1 MKARIAVSGK
11 SGCGN
16 TTVSRLVASSLGL
29 DFINFTFRN
38 LAEERGIALEEVLRR
53 AAEDDG
59 WDHEVDTRQIAL
71 ARQSE
76 KGCVL
81 GSRLAIWL
89 LEDAALKVYL
99 YADAQTRV
107 RRILQREGGDFAAVA
122 AFTAARDKQDSERYK
137 RLYGIDN
144 DDYSPASLVIDTG
157 KYAPDE
163 IASMIISALNDADTA
178 RRV

>member
-1 MKARIAVSGK
+1 MD
-11 SGCGN
+11 
-16 TTVSRLVASSLGL
+16 L

-38 LAEERGIALEEVLRR
+38 LAQERGLALEEVLRR
-53 AAEDDG
+53 AAEDDS

-107 RRILQREGGDFAAVA
+107 RRIIQREGGDFAAVA

-137 RLYGIDN
+137 RLYNIDN
-144 DDYSPASLVIDTG
+144 DDYSPANLVIDTG
-157 KYAPDE
+157 KYPPDK
-163 IASMIISALNDADTA
+163 IASMIISAL
-178 RRV
+178 